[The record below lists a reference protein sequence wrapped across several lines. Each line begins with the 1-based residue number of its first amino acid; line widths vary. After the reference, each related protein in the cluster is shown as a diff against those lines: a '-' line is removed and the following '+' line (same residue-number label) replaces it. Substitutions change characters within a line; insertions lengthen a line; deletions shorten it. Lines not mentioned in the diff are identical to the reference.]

1 MYIFLIYSYFFVDI
15 YIVFFINV
23 SFWLVMEMV
32 GIVFIVI
39 IFVFVVLKDL
49 MRVSRVVWIEIRDI

>member
-1 MYIFLIYSYFFVDI
+1 MFFIYSYFFVDI

-23 SFWLVMEMV
+23 SFWLVMEIV
-32 GIVFIVI
+32 GIVFTVI

>member
-1 MYIFLIYSYFFVDI
+1 MNMFFIYSYFFVDI

>member
-1 MYIFLIYSYFFVDI
+1 MFFIYSYFFVDI

-49 MRVSRVVWIEIRDI
+49 MRVSRVVWIEIKDI